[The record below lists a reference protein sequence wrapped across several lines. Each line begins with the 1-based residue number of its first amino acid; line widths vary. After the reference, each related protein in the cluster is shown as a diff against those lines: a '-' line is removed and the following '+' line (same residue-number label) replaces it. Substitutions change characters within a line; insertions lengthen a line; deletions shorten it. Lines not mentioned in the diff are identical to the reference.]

1 MSALTTVRPEAVEV
15 AVVIVNYRTA
25 DLTKLCLAAL
35 YAEKETLP
43 LLRVLVVD
51 GASEDGSVEIIS
63 EVIAR
68 PDYREWASL
77 LPLPVNGGF
86 GWANNQG
93 IMRLARDTTPPEFI
107 HLLNPDTQVARG
119 AVRTLITELQRH
131 PRCGAVGSK
140 LLSPDGSS
148 SASAFR
154 FPSAGRELL
163 SEAQSKR
170 LGRILGIAP
179 TVIEAEESVE
189 ADWVS
194 GASVM
199 LRSDAIREA
208 GLFDDGFFL
217 YFEEVELMHRLRRRG
232 WTVRH
237 VPESRVTHIEGAI
250 TGLAAGGTARSLPPY
265 WYQAR
270 RRYFGLTGGVGAV
283 LAANVGWLAGR
294 SISLAKR
301 AFRSTRADRPVAKV
315 SKLGFWPSD
324 RETRPSVPRWG
335 DAPGTPPAWMTRG

>member
-15 AVVIVNYRTA
+15 AVVIVNYRTS
-25 DLTKLCLAAL
+25 DLTTLCLAAL
-35 YAEKETLP
+35 RAEKETLP
-43 LLRVLVVD
+43 RLRVLVVD
-51 GASEDGSVEIIS
+51 GGSEDGSAEIMS
-63 EVIAR
+63 DVIAR

-77 LPLPVNGGF
+77 LPLPINGGF

-93 IMRLARDTTPPEFI
+93 IMRLARDTKPPEFI
-107 HLLNPDTQVARG
+107 HLLNPDTQVVRG
-119 AVRTLITELQRH
+119 AVRTLISELQRH

-140 LLSPDGSS
+140 LLAPDGSS

-163 SEAQSKR
+163 GEAQSES

-179 TVIEAEESVE
+179 TVIEADESVE

-199 LRSDAIREA
+199 LRSHAIREA

-217 YFEEVELMHRLRRRG
+217 YFEEVELMHRLRKRG

-237 VPESRVTHIEGAI
+237 VPESRVMHIEGAI
-250 TGLAAGGTARSLPPY
+250 TGLTAGGTARTLPPY
-265 WYQAR
+265 WHQAR
-270 RRYFGLTGGVGAV
+270 RRYFALTGGGGAL
-283 LAANVGWLAGR
+283 LAANIGWLAGR
-294 SISLAKR
+294 SIGLAKR
-301 AFRSTRADRPVAKV
+301 AFRSGESARPIATA
-315 SKLGFWPSD
+315 SKLGFWPRDAD
-324 RETRPSVPRWG
+324 RCPSVPRWG
-335 DAPGTPPAWMTRG
+335 DAPGNPPAWMTRG